1 MKRPA
6 TSTDVARRAGVSQ
19 STVSLVLSG
28 KDEGRVT
35 PETAERVRQAAREL
49 DYEPNAVALNLKRGR
64 ADVVALVVPTVTQ
77 PYFASVLVEAEKEAR
92 QAGCDVILFDSG
104 SDDDWTGRLTRMV
117 RSRQLDGAI
126 VWAPTEE
133 ETQALEAISPS
144 LVLVEAGSAAFNRVD
159 LQIEEGAELVGQ
171 HLQALGHRH
180 IGYFGVHAPRDTYLR
195 RQRALRAYLDVH
207 GGKVVEAC
215 SGESPLELDAAEQA
229 AGRLVDA
236 VLGDDSVTAV
246 VCDDDLLAAAF
257 VTACGESGV
266 PVPGRLS
273 VVGYGDL
280 SVARLVRPQLT
291 TVRLP
296 TDVGGLAMNRLLR
309 AVHNPGRSGTQRK
322 PAPLSVPVTLV
333 ERASTGPSPSPNV
346 RRRGMEEKLTL

>member
-1 MKRPA
+1 MERSA

-19 STVSLVLSG
+19 STVSLVLRG

-35 PETAERVRQAAREL
+35 PQTAERVRKAAGEL

-92 QAGCDVILFDSG
+92 QEGCDVILFDSG
-104 SDDDWTGRLTRMV
+104 GDHDWTGRLTRMV

-126 VWAPTEE
+126 VWAPTEDE
-133 ETQALEAISPS
+133 VRALEGISAS
-144 LVLVEAGSAAFNRVD
+144 LVLVEAGSAAFSRID
-159 LQIEEGAELVGQ
+159 LQIEQGAELVGK
-171 HLQALGHRH
+171 HLRGLGHERF
-180 IGYFGVHAPRDTYLR
+180 GYFGVQAPRDTYLR
-195 RQRALRAYLDVH
+195 RQRTLRAYVEAH

-215 SGESPLELDAAEQA
+215 SVESPLELDAAQEA
-229 AGRLVDA
+229 ADRLIAA
-236 VLGDDSVTAV
+236 VLGDGSVTAI
-246 VCDDDLLAAAF
+246 VCDDDLLAASL
-257 VTACGESGV
+257 VTMCGERGV

-273 VVGYGDL
+273 IVGYGDL

-296 TDVGGLAMNRLLR
+296 TDVGGLAMKRLIR
-309 AVHNPGRSGTQRK
+309 AVHGTGVSRGRQSEV
-322 PAPLSVPVTLV
+322 ALSVPVALV
-333 ERASTGPSPSPNV
+333 ERASSGPPP
-346 RRRGMEEKLTL
+346 

>member
-1 MKRPA
+1 MERSA

-19 STVSLVLSG
+19 STVSLVLRG

-35 PETAERVRQAAREL
+35 PQTAERVRKAAREL

-92 QAGCDVILFDSG
+92 QEGCDVILFDSG
-104 SDDDWTGRLTRMV
+104 SDDDWTGRLSRMV

-126 VWAPTEE
+126 VWAPTEDE
-133 ETQALEAISPS
+133 VRALEGISAS
-144 LVLVEAGSAAFNRVD
+144 LVLVEAGSAAFNRID
-159 LQIEEGAELVGQ
+159 LQIEQGAELVGE
-171 HLQALGHRH
+171 HLRGLGHQRL
-180 IGYFGVHAPRDTYLR
+180 GYFGVQAPRDTYLR
-195 RQRALRAYLDVH
+195 RQRALRADVEAH

-215 SGESPLELDAAEQA
+215 SVESPLELDAAQVA
-229 AGRLVDA
+229 AGRLIDA
-236 VLGDDSVTAV
+236 VLGDESVTAI
-246 VCDDDLLAAAF
+246 VCDDDLLAASL
-257 VTACGESGV
+257 VTTCGERGV

-273 VVGYGDL
+273 IVGYGDL

-296 TDVGGLAMNRLLR
+296 TDVGGLAMKRLIR
-309 AVHNPGRSGTQRK
+309 AVHSTSLSRGRQIE
-322 PAPLSVPVTLV
+322 APLSVPVTLV
-333 ERASTGPSPSPNV
+333 DRASSGPPA
-346 RRRGMEEKLTL
+346 

>member
-1 MKRPA
+1 MNRPA

-19 STVSLVLSG
+19 STVSLVLRG

-35 PETAERVRQAAREL
+35 PETADRVRRAAREL

-126 VWAPTEE
+126 VWAPTVDEVG
-133 ETQALEAISPS
+133 ALEVISGS

-159 LQIEEGAELVGQ
+159 LQIEEGAELVGE
-171 HLQALGHRH
+171 HLRGLGHRRV
-180 IGYFGVHAPRDTYLR
+180 GYFGVRAPRDTYLR
-195 RQRALRAYLDVH
+195 RQRALRAYLDAH
-207 GGKVVEAC
+207 GGEVVDAC
-215 SGESPLELDAAEQA
+215 SEDSPLELDAAERV
-229 AGRLVDA
+229 AGRLIDT
-236 VLGDDSVTAV
+236 VLREDTVTAV

-257 VTACGESGV
+257 VAVCSERGTQV
-266 PVPGRLS
+266 PARLS
-273 VVGYGDL
+273 VIGYGDL

-291 TVRLP
+291 TVKLP
-296 TDVGGLAMNRLLR
+296 PEVGGLAMNRLLD
-309 AVHNPGRSGTQRK
+309 AVHHRGGTGAR
-322 PAPLSVPVTLV
+322 PNRTPLSVPVSLV
-333 ERASTGPSPSPNV
+333 ERASSGPA
-346 RRRGMEEKLTL
+346 R